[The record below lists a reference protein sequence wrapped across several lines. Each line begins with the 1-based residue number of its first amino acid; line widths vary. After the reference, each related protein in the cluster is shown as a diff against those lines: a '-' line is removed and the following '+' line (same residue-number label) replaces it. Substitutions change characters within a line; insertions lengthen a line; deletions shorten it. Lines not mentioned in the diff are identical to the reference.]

1 MVKSTI
7 IICIHPAANFI
18 IAISDWWWY
27 YLIMRESNNK
37 TRVIAYLH
45 THWDREW
52 YREFEVFRLRLLRV
66 FDNVLN
72 LLVEDKIPS
81 FYFDGQVVALLDY
94 LKFRPEKE
102 ELIREL
108 IQNKRLFIG
117 PFYCLVD
124 EFLTDGI
131 CFSKN
136 LEIGLS
142 IAQDFG
148 CEDFIGYF
156 ADTFGHSQNV
166 PVILKE
172 FGIDKAI
179 VWRGCGDFPSEF
191 VFNGVNTVNLIRGY
205 FMDIFSSDKT
215 MEEKAEFLKDNL
227 DKIAKLSEDTLLLPI
242 GADHLGVPEDIM
254 DQIDQI
260 NELLE
265 DYEIELGSPFDYFDA
280 VSFEGKYDKELRD
293 NSTTFI
299 LPGTYS
305 ARTKLKQLNT
315 ECSYKLDLANKLQ
328 MNFGDEYAPVIDY
341 AYKLLLKNQAHDGI
355 CGCSTDLVHQENI
368 VRYNKVL
375 QIANT
380 IIDEI
385 SVTQP
390 ENLSITF
397 KYPDKYKILE
407 KEVLKPDRKSQVI
420 SKRKGF
426 AKDLLCDTDRIPV
439 TEDYTNIYTV
449 LKEFNADSITSDL
462 SVDSD
467 FLGNS
472 QIRIEIVDGKIN
484 LYDKSKCYN
493 NFIEF
498 IRCKDKGDTY
508 NYAPDVNDIIEFAK
522 IKSARVLMDGPL
534 RAAIRISTSFFNADV
549 YLNKKS
555 KLLNFKITWTNLLSN
570 RLWQVR
576 FNLPKEVTEVQS
588 EDMNLLIKRYFNPNY
603 EIRSNLPTERGKE
616 AKTNTA
622 PMQRFAWT
630 NGFGIITKGL
640 TEYEVYKK
648 TIAVTLL
655 RSTGIISNPQ
665 NPARTTPAGPP
676 IEVPEAQQLGENTA
690 EFAIG
695 FFDIKDWASY
705 VEEVYPQTII
715 F

>member
-1 MVKSTI
+1 
-7 IICIHPAANFI
+7 
-18 IAISDWWWY
+18 
-27 YLIMRESNNK
+27 MRESNNK
-37 TRVIAYLH
+37 IRVIAYLH

-72 LLVEDKIPS
+72 LLETNRIPS

-102 ELIREL
+102 ELIRKL
-108 IQNKRLFIG
+108 IQDKRLFIG

-136 LEIGLS
+136 LEIGLR

-148 CEDFIGYF
+148 CEDFIGYL

-166 PVILKE
+166 PLILKE

-191 VFNGVNTVNLIRGY
+191 IFNGVNTVNLIRGY

-215 MEEKAEFLKDNL
+215 IEEKAEFLKDNL
-227 DKIAKLSEDTLLLPI
+227 DKIAKFSEETLLLPI
-242 GADHLGVPEDIM
+242 GADHLDVPEDIM
-254 DQIDQI
+254 EQIDKI
-260 NELLE
+260 NSKLE

-280 VSFEGKYDKELRD
+280 VTFEGKYDKELRD
-293 NSTTFI
+293 NTNTFI
-299 LPGTYS
+299 LPGSYS

-385 SVTQP
+385 SATQP

-407 KEVLKPDRKSQVI
+407 MEVTKPDKKSQI
-420 SKRKGF
+420 IGKRKGF
-426 AKDLLCDTDRIPV
+426 AKDLLCDTNKIPV
-439 TEDYTNIYTV
+439 TEDYTTICTV
-449 LKEFNADSITSDL
+449 LKEFNGDNSTSDL

-467 FLGNS
+467 YLGNS
-472 QIRIEIVDGKIN
+472 QIRLEVVDGKIN

-493 NFIEF
+493 NFVEF

-576 FNLPKEVTEVQS
+576 FNLPKEVAEVQS

-603 EIRSNLPTERGKE
+603 EIRCNLPTERGKE
-616 AKTNTA
+616 AMTNTA

-690 EFAIG
+690 EFSIG
-695 FFDIKDWASY
+695 FFDIKDWANY

>member
-1 MVKSTI
+1 
-7 IICIHPAANFI
+7 
-18 IAISDWWWY
+18 
-27 YLIMRESNNK
+27 MRESNNK

-108 IQNKRLFIG
+108 IQDKRLFIG

-254 DQIDQI
+254 DQIEQI

-265 DYEIELGSPFDYFDA
+265 DYKIELGSPFDYFDA
-280 VSFEGKYDKELRD
+280 VTFEGKYDKELRD

-368 VRYNKVL
+368 MRYNKVL

-407 KEVLKPDRKSQVI
+407 KEVTKPDRKSQII

-439 TEDYTNIYTV
+439 TEDYTTIYTV

-522 IKSARVLMDGPL
+522 IKSARVLTDGPL
-534 RAAIRISTSFFNADV
+534 RAAIRISTSFFNVDV

-616 AKTNTA
+616 ARTNTA
-622 PMQRFAWT
+622 PMQRFTWA